1 MKDTKM
7 NLLGFV
13 LILFF
18 MTNSMNL
25 YGKTYEIFS
34 PNENIKVK
42 IQVEDKISYSVF
54 YNSNELITSSSM
66 SMKIDRGKILGENP
80 QIKDTEEKSIK
91 KNIYP
96 VIRDKREVI
105 VDNYSERIL
114 NFRGKYGLIF
124 RVYDDGVAY
133 RFFTK
138 MKGKVKIIS
147 EEATFNFTENHYVYF
162 PIEESFITHSERLYD
177 YLPLSEITAEKMS
190 CLPVLIDDKDG
201 PKIAI
206 TEADLIDYPGMYLT
220 GSEDKMQSLYGKFP
234 AYPLQKEQKG
244 DRTEIV
250 TKRADYIA
258 LTKGNRTFP
267 WRVIVI
273 AEKDGDLI
281 ESDIVY
287 RLAKPLQLKNTA
299 WIRPG
304 KVAWDW
310 WNANNIY
317 GVDFKSGI
325 NTETYKYY
333 IDFASQYNIEYIIM
347 DEGWSNTT
355 DLFDI
360 NPDINM
366 EELLEYAEKKK
377 VGIILWVV
385 WLTLDNQL
393 HEALDMFEKW
403 GVKGIKVDFMQRD
416 DQEMVNY
423 YHKIAKEAAKRHLII
438 DFHGAFKPTGLR
450 RAYPNVLTREGVKGL
465 EQDKWCDDVT
475 PEYDLTIPFIRML
488 AGPMDYTPGAMN
500 NAQKKNFRPIFER
513 PMSQGTRVHQ
523 LAMYIIYESP
533 LQMLADSPSNY
544 MREPVIVKFLSQV
557 PTVWDETKVLDARVS
572 DYVIVARKNGN
583 EWYVGAMTDWTPR
596 KLKIDFSFL
605 EEGNYIAEIFS
616 DGVNTARF
624 ASDFK
629 RTVKNITP
637 SESIQIVL
645 APGGGWVARIYKSK
659 K

>member
-1 MKDTKM
+1 MKATKM

-54 YNSNELITSSSM
+54 YNSKELITSSSI

-347 DEGWSNTT
+347 DEGWSNTA

-423 YHKIAKEAAKRHLII
+423 YHKIAKEAAKRYLII

-488 AGPMDYTPGAMN
+488 AGPM
-500 NAQKKNFRPIFER
+500 
-513 PMSQGTRVHQ
+513 
-523 LAMYIIYESP
+523 
-533 LQMLADSPSNY
+533 
-544 MREPVIVKFLSQV
+544 
-557 PTVWDETKVLDARVS
+557 
-572 DYVIVARKNGN
+572 
-583 EWYVGAMTDWTPR
+583 
-596 KLKIDFSFL
+596 
-605 EEGNYIAEIFS
+605 
-616 DGVNTARF
+616 
-624 ASDFK
+624 
-629 RTVKNITP
+629 
-637 SESIQIVL
+637 
-645 APGGGWVARIYKSK
+645 
-659 K
+659 

>member
-629 RTVKNITP
+629 RTVKNFTP
-637 SESIQIVL
+637 SESIQIGL